1 MLGDMG
7 DMAGVSGDVVVE
19 ELAAGEIGSG
29 SGSSVATACDTVTS
43 VVLMGPAAAWF
54 GWLVAAARFSIAE
67 LRRIIILLVLGRSRL
82 LLPTNSLLLP
92 WLCRK

>member
-1 MLGDMG
+1 MG
-7 DMAGVSGDVVVE
+7 VAGVSGDVVVE
-19 ELAAGEIGSG
+19 ELAAGEIDCGG
-29 SGSSVATACDTVTS
+29 GSSVGTACDTVTS
-43 VVLMGPAAAWF
+43 VVLMEPPIAGSGCW
-54 GWLVAAARFSIAE
+54 VTAAARFSIAE